1 MAQFHMSTIEID
13 KIVAHKT
20 RGPISI
26 QFAIVPGAKTPR
38 RAIEA
43 KKVTEI
49 IPLIDEYEKELATT
63 HPDKCFRIFVDIEK
77 GFRKPPGFDAATK
90 RGGPLYDRF
99 SNPEIVTVY
108 LD

>member
-1 MAQFHMSTIEID
+1 MAQFRMSTIEID
-13 KIVAHKT
+13 KIVADKA

-26 QFAIVPGAKTPR
+26 QFALLRGAKTPR
-38 RAIEA
+38 KAIEA

-49 IPLIDEYEKELATT
+49 IPLIDEYQKELATI
-63 HPDKCFRIFVDIEK
+63 HPDKCFRIFVDIAN
-77 GFRKPPGFDAATK
+77 GCRKPPGFDAATK